1 MARINENIKTM
12 EIIFKKSKLKMM
24 MNLNAVLETE
34 IVFAKP
40 YDRAVLI
47 VTYRGFKQE
56 YFSFFTANAAQ
67 QLKNA
72 IDEKRDYVILEDII

>member
-1 MARINENIKTM
+1 MNETIKTI
-12 EIIFKKSKLKMM
+12 EIILKNSKRKLI
-24 MNLNAVLETE
+24 MNLDAILETE

-40 YDRAVLI
+40 YDRAILV

-56 YFSFFTANAAQ
+56 YFSFFTTDTAQ

-72 IDEKRDYVILEDII
+72 IDEKRDYVILEEII

>member
-1 MARINENIKTM
+1 MNGNVKMI
-12 EIIFKKSKLKMM
+12 EIIFKHSNKYLL
-24 MNLNAVLETE
+24 MNLDAVLETE

-40 YDRAVLI
+40 YDRPILV

-56 YFSFFTANAAQ
+56 YFCFIQTDTAQ

-72 IDEKRDYVILEDII
+72 IDEKRDYVILEDI